1 MKPLFIVV
9 CAVALALT
17 CLRWASAEA
26 PKFCEG
32 CNYAGAAL
40 SNSDFTNGVLIGTN
54 LAGATLS
61 SSSFRGARLIAVNF
75 EKADLRNT
83 HFDSADCIACNF
95 AGALLD
101 GTTFSNVR
109 MVAANFKGFSSSVED
124 AQLRQLLSGCISC
137 NFSGG
142 HLNARDLSG
151 VALISVDLSQ
161 ADLRGTNFTGA
172 VLCWYQVTGAQRVPV
187 CSPMHE
193 ALTTGANFH
202 NAQLC
207 DNPLGRIGC
216 VAAPAD
222 VLQRSLGPK
231 PSASPES
238 P

>member
-9 CAVALALT
+9 CAGALALT

-26 PKFCEG
+26 PKLCEG
-32 CNYAGAAL
+32 CNYAGAVL
-40 SNSDFTNGVLIGTN
+40 SNSDFTSGVLIGTN
-54 LAGATLS
+54 FQSATLNG
-61 SSSFRGARLIAVNF
+61 SSFRGARLIAVNF

-83 HFDSADCIACNF
+83 QFDSADCVACNF
-95 AGALLD
+95 AGATFD
-101 GTTFSNVR
+101 GATFSNVR
-109 MVAANFKGFSSSVED
+109 MVAANFKGFSSLVAD

-161 ADLRGTNFTGA
+161 ADLRGTNFAGA
-172 VLCWYQVTGAQRVPV
+172 ILCWYQVAGAQRVAV
-187 CSPMHE
+187 CSPMHD
-193 ALTTGANFH
+193 ALTTGANFR

-207 DNPLGRIGC
+207 DNPLGRTGC

-222 VLQRSLGPK
+222 LLQRSFGPK

>member
-1 MKPLFIVV
+1 MKPFFIVV
-9 CAVALALT
+9 CAAALALT
-17 CLRWASAEA
+17 CLRWASADA

-32 CNYAGAAL
+32 CNYAAAAL

-54 LAGATLS
+54 FEKATLS
-61 SSSFRGARLIAVNF
+61 GSSFRGARLIAVNF

-95 AGALLD
+95 GGAQLD
-101 GTTFSNVR
+101 GGTFSNVR

-142 HLNARDLSG
+142 RFNGRDLSG
-151 VALISVDLSQ
+151 VTLISVDLSQ
-161 ADLRGTNFTGA
+161 ADLSGTNFAGA
-172 VLCWYQVTGAQRVPV
+172 VLCWYQVAGTKRIAV
-187 CSPMHE
+187 CDPMHD
-193 ALTTGANFH
+193 AITTGANFS
-202 NAQLC
+202 NVQLC

-222 VLQRSLGPK
+222 VLKGSLGPK

>member
-1 MKPLFIVV
+1 MKPPFIVV

-26 PKFCEG
+26 
-32 CNYAGAAL
+32 
-40 SNSDFTNGVLIGTN
+40 
-54 LAGATLS
+54 
-61 SSSFRGARLIAVNF
+61 
-75 EKADLRNT
+75 
-83 HFDSADCIACNF
+83 
-95 AGALLD
+95 LLD
-101 GTTFSNVR
+101 GATFSNVR

-161 ADLRGTNFTGA
+161 ADLRGTNFAGA
-172 VLCWYQVTGAQRVPV
+172 ILCWYQVAGAQRVAV

-193 ALTTGANFH
+193 ALTTGADFH
-202 NAQLC
+202 SAQLC
-207 DNPLGRIGC
+207 DNPLGRAGC

-222 VLQRSLGPK
+222 LLQRSLGPK